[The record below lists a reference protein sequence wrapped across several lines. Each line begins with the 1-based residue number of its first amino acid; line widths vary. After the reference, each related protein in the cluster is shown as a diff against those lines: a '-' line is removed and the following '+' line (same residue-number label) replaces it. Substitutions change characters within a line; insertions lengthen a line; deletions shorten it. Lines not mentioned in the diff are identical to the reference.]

1 MHIKHIHFSIHDLFK
16 VSISKERTVANSKN
30 LGGGHQQQIVH
41 FSFSILFYVFKIW
54 GEGHNT
60 PGTQSWLRPC
70 NNRQA
75 LKILRFCNA
84 YSITQFCITETA
96 TAYQV
101 TGVLLMHFNF
111 SKWITPSFSICNLC
125 LASNTQIV
133 MYVHRCSICFCKSW
147 ASLVRPIETF
157 FFVECSLKCHETNC
171 RKSPTAKG

>member
-16 VSISKERTVANSKN
+16 VSISKERAVANFKN
-30 LGGGHQQQIVH
+30 LGGRHQQQIVH

-54 GEGHNT
+54 GEGHST
-60 PGTQSWLRPC
+60 PGTHSWLRPC

-101 TGVLLMHFNF
+101 TGVLLMHFNS
-111 SKWITPSFSICNLC
+111 SKWITPSFSICNLY
-125 LASNTQIV
+125 LASNAQIL
-133 MYVHRCSICFCKSW
+133 MYIGILSVFANLGQVQSALLK
-147 ASLVRPIETF
+147 L